1 LRIRY
6 SRWDGSQSVPDLDA
20 DADEILSAISELE
33 VFAPWGDGVKGWR
46 GSAEAADRPGGERGG
61 LADRGGAA

>member
-20 DADEILSAISELE
+20 DEILSAISQLE
-33 VFAPWGDGVKGWR
+33 VFAPWGDGVKGLARQRR
-46 GSAEAADRPGGERGG
+46 GR
-61 LADRGGAA
+61 